1 VASAWQVLHALHA
14 VPLPWYPALHAQITP
29 SALDP
34 AGHDPDF
41 SALVSHVLQAVHV
54 TPSP

>member
-1 VASAWQVLHALHA
+1 VASAWHFLHALHA

-29 SALDP
+29 SSVDP
-34 AGHDPDF
+34 AAHDPDLAAF
-41 SALVSHVLQAVHV
+41 GLHVLQAVHV